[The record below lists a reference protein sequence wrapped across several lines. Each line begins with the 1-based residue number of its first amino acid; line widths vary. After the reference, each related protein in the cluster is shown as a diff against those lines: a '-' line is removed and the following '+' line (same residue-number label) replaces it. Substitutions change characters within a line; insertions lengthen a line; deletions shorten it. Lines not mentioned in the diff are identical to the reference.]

1 MKKILHITVAL
12 LFIGMVSCDYLDV
25 VPNDTPTLDHA
36 FSNRAVA
43 ERFLRTCY
51 SNLPDITDPFYYPGW
66 FTSCHEL
73 TLIDGRA
80 QRSVA
85 AQIAYGRQNTN
96 SPYLNYFSGGN
107 GGTNLYVAIR
117 DCNIFLNNIHIPRD
131 ITEEERT
138 RWIAEVKFLK
148 AYYHYFLMTLY
159 GPIPIADE
167 EVPLSASPEEL
178 QVYREPVDVVVDY
191 IVDLLDEAIADLPPV
206 LPDPQMELGRPDQV
220 IALAVK
226 AKTLAWAASP
236 LFNGNSDYKNWVDNR
251 GLQLISDTYDP
262 AKWERAAAA
271 IKEAIDAAHEAGKQ
285 LYTFNKF
292 TGGPQTFNMND
303 SLVQLMTI
311 RKAITED
318 IDRNTGVIWAS
329 QDVFASGKGN
339 SGNHSGGLG
348 FSRLGDLQ
356 WSLFPYMYP
365 EDQPSYVNYNGASWH
380 MAELYYS
387 NNGIPIDEDKD
398 YNYSGRY
405 NVRRSTPGDNHKFY
419 IATGETTA
427 ELFFNREPRFYAGL
441 CFDRGFVELSTSAT
455 TGSGGASFTPFMRWR
470 SGEVYSTGEY
480 CPKKIIAFET
490 SCSQGDANKR
500 YTAHLYHFPIIR
512 LADLYLLYAEA
523 LNEVKEQP
531 DDEVHYWIDQVRENV
546 GLNGVVESWENAS
559 IIPDKPLNKVG
570 MREIIRKER
579 LIELSFEA
587 QHFFDMRRW
596 KIADQYWSLPR
607 TTWTTDKKEPEE
619 FYVPRVVG
627 PFRTVSFRD
636 YLFPIPFSTMRINPN
651 LVQTY
656 GWQ

>member
-12 LFIGMVSCDYLDV
+12 LFVGMVSCDYLDV

-51 SNLPDITDPFYYPGW
+51 SNLPDVTDPYFYPGW
-66 FTSCHEL
+66 YTSQHEL
-73 TLIDGRA
+73 ILKDGRA

-85 AQIAYGRQNTN
+85 GYIAYGRQNTN
-96 SPYLNYFSGGN
+96 HPYQNYFSGGN
-107 GGTNLYVAIR
+107 GGSNLYIAIR

-191 IVDLLDEAIADLPPV
+191 IVDLLDEAIEELPFV
-206 LPDPQMELGRPDQV
+206 LPDPQTELGRPDQV

-226 AKTLAWAASP
+226 AKTLAWGASP

-251 GLQLISDTYDP
+251 GIQLISDTYDP
-262 AKWERAAAA
+262 AKWERAATA

-292 TGGPQTFNMND
+292 AGGAKTFNMND
-303 SLVQLMTI
+303 TLVQLMTI
-311 RKAITED
+311 RKAITEEPE
-318 IDRNTGVIWAS
+318 RNTGLIWAS
-329 QDVFASGKGN
+329 QDIPANYKGG
-339 SGNHSGGLG
+339 SSALGLSTLGNHL
-348 FSRLGDLQ
+348 LT
-356 WSLFPYMYP
+356 LFPYMYAQ
-365 EDQPSYVNYNGASWH
+365 DQPSLVNYNSASWH

-387 NNGIPIDEDKD
+387 NNGVPIEEDKD
-398 YNYSGRY
+398 YNYPGRY
-405 NVRRSTPGDNHKFY
+405 NVRRATPGDNHQFY

-427 ELFFNREPRFYAGL
+427 ELHFNREPRFYAGL
-441 CFDRGFVELSTSAT
+441 CFDRGFVELSTCT
-455 TGSGGASFTPFMRWR
+455 EDGGATFSPFMRWR
-470 SGEVYSTGEY
+470 GNEVFNTGEY
-480 CPKKIIAFET
+480 SPKKIIAFET
-490 SCSQGDANKR
+490 SCSQGDVNKR
-500 YTAHLYHFPIIR
+500 YSPHDYHFPIIR

-531 DDEVHYWIDQVRENV
+531 DDEVYYWIDAVRENV

-587 QHFFDMRRW
+587 QHFWDLRRW

-607 TTWTTDKKEPEE
+607 TTWTNDEGNPED
-619 FYVPRVVG
+619 FYVPKVIGESRQ
-627 PFRTVSFRD
+627 VSFRD
-636 YLFPIPFSTMRINPN
+636 YLSPIPFNTTRINPN

>member
-12 LFIGMVSCDYLDV
+12 LFVGMVSCDYLDV

-36 FSNRAVA
+36 FSNRTVA

-51 SNLPDITDPFYYPGW
+51 SNLPDVTDPYFYPAW
-66 FTSCHEL
+66 FTSWHEL
-73 TLIDGRA
+73 ILRDGRA
-80 QRSVA
+80 QNSA
-85 AQIAYGRQNTN
+85 AGQIAFGRQNTN

-107 GGTNLYVAIR
+107 GGSNLYIAIR

-131 ITEEERT
+131 IEEEERT

-148 AYYHYFLMTLY
+148 AFYHYFLMTLY
-159 GPIPIADE
+159 GPVVIADE
-167 EVPLSASPEEL
+167 EVPLSATPEEL

-191 IVDLLDEAIADLPPV
+191 IVDLLDEAIEDLPF
-206 LPDPQMELGRPDQV
+206 LLFDPQTELGRPDQV

-226 AKTLAWAASP
+226 AKTLVWAASP

-251 GLQLISDTYDP
+251 GIQLISDTYDP

-285 LYTFNKF
+285 LYTFNKY
-292 TGGPQTFNMND
+292 TGGASTFNMND
-303 SLVQLMTI
+303 TLVQMMTI

-318 IDRNTGVIWAS
+318 PDRNTGVIWSS
-329 QDVFASGKGN
+329 QGQFASGKGG
-339 SGNHSGGLG
+339 SSSLG

-356 WSLFPYMYP
+356 LTLFPYMFA
-365 EDQPSYVNYNGASWH
+365 EDLPSYVNYNGASWH
-380 MAELYYS
+380 MAELFYS
-387 NNGIPIDEDKD
+387 NNGVPIEEDKD

-405 NVRRSTPGDNHKFY
+405 NVRRATPGDGHKFY

-427 ELFFNREPRFYAGL
+427 ELHFNREPRFYADL
-441 CFDRGFVELSTSAT
+441 CFDRGFVELSTT
-455 TGSGGASFTPFMRWR
+455 TKDGGSTFTPFMRWR
-470 SGEVYSTGEY
+470 GGEVFASGEYS
-480 CPKKIIAFET
+480 PKKIIAFET

-500 YTAHLYHFPIIR
+500 YTAHQYHFPIIR

-531 DDEVHYWIDQVRENV
+531 DDEVYYWIDAVRENV

-559 IIPDKPLNKVG
+559 IVPDKPLNKVG

-579 LIELSFEA
+579 LIELAFEA
-587 QHFFDMRRW
+587 QHFWDLRRW

-607 TTWTTDKKEPEE
+607 TMWTNTGKSPEE
-619 FYVPRVVG
+619 FYVPKVVG
-627 PFRTVSFRD
+627 RTRQVSFRD
-636 YLFPIPFSTMRINPN
+636 YLSPIPFSTLRVNPN
-651 LVQTY
+651 MVQTY